1 MRTSC
6 VDKWEDKTIKSLSQ
20 FLHFNYDNG
29 QLSKVAM
36 KLLSISG
43 NMDWVIKKK
52 VGYQIYAPK
61 QVAYECM
68 PNIYLSCLVASMQGW
83 SSKVIQIV
91 SRDGDIL

>member
-6 VDKWEDKTIKSLSQ
+6 VDKWEDKTIESLSQ
-20 FLHFNYDNG
+20 LLHFNYDNG
-29 QLSKVAM
+29 QLSKVAI
-36 KLLSISG
+36 KWLSISG

-61 QVAYECM
+61 QVAYEWCQT
-68 PNIYLSCLVASMQGW
+68 YLSCLVASMQGW